1 MKTLPKQP
9 RLVSRVSSLLKRTA
23 TFPILLVMLS
33 MLASCSQ
40 EPGGNGAT
48 GGSESRVVQLG
59 PESDRSDLFL
69 HDDHLVAESQ
79 GLTLTP
85 GTIRKHPGNPILV
98 KDKPW
103 EVGNLNYTCVMQDR
117 EEGTYKMWYQVIR
130 PKEGGGNESWC
141 MYATSKDGFQW
152 EKPSLGIIEYQG
164 SKENNI
170 VLHEHEGIRG
180 TPSYWV
186 EKDYA
191 DPDPERRY
199 KMMLQ
204 SWDFRGRAAHMA
216 SSPDGINWTSSGY
229 GNRVGPFDSQNIFFW
244 DDRIGSFVGYFRSHE
259 GGLRSISRATS
270 PDGYHWSRPETV
282 HTPDADDPPTW
293 HLYTP
298 GIFKYSKARNT
309 YIMLQGGYDEVSYDM
324 YGELGVSRD
333 GINWHRFRQPFM
345 GPSEKGKWDAGY
357 IMPIPADATIGGK
370 TAIFYHASTNPAHD
384 LGGDRGMGVAFLDQG
399 AFLGWKAESEGTLL
413 THHLRVRDSQSL
425 FHLSAKATNG
435 SIRAELL
442 DDSGQVLDG
451 FSRDDCEPITG
462 AGAGLIVHWK
472 GQEDLK
478 EHLLRGTVRLKLYL
492 NKATVYGFKC
502 LRPRRH

>member
-1 MKTLPKQP
+1 MRALEVPFT
-9 RLVSRVSSLLKRTA
+9 RGALKRP
-23 TFPILLVMLS
+23 FLFLVLGL
-33 MLASCSQ
+33 LASCAQ
-40 EPGGNGAT
+40 ESGGNRTAG
-48 GGSESRVVQLG
+48 ESRVVQLG
-59 PESDRSDLFL
+59 PESNRTDLFL
-69 HDDHLVAESQ
+69 HDDRLVAETQ

-117 EEGTYKMWYQVIR
+117 EEGVFKMWYQVIR

-164 SKENNI
+164 SKANNI

-191 DPDPERRY
+191 DPDPDRRY

-216 SSPDGINWTSSGY
+216 SSPDGINWTSTGY
-229 GNRVGPFDSQNIFFW
+229 GNRLGPFDSQNIFFW
-244 DDRIGSFVGYFRSHE
+244 DDSIGAFVGYFRSHE
-259 GGLRSISRATS
+259 GGFRSISRSTS
-270 PDGYHWSRPETV
+270 PDGYHWSRPTTV
-282 HTPDADDPPTW
+282 HTPDAEDAPTW

-298 GIFKYSKARNT
+298 GIFKVSSARNT
-309 YIMLQGGYDEVSYDM
+309 YIMLQAGFDEESHAM

-333 GINWHRFRQPFM
+333 GIDWHRFHQPFM
-345 GPSEKGKWDAGY
+345 GPSETGKWDSGY
-357 IMPIPADATIGGK
+357 IMPIPADATIGGE
-370 TAIFYHASTNPAHD
+370 TAIFYHASTTPAHD
-384 LGGDRGMGVAFLDQG
+384 ATGERGMGVAILDRG
-399 AFLGWKAESEGTLL
+399 GFLGWKAESEGTLL
-413 THHLRVRDSQSL
+413 THRLRVRDSQSL
-425 FHLSAKATNG
+425 FHLSANARDG
-435 SIRAELL
+435 SIQAELL
-442 DDSGQVLDG
+442 DDSGQILKG
-451 FSRDDCEPITG
+451 FSRDDCRPISGVGDELT
-462 AGAGLIVHWK
+462 VHWE

-478 EHLLRGTVRLKLYL
+478 QHLREGTVRLKLYL
-492 NKATVYGFKC
+492 SNATVYGFKC
-502 LRPRRH
+502 LRARRH

>member
-1 MKTLPKQP
+1 M
-9 RLVSRVSSLLKRTA
+9 RVIGESRSVFHVRFRPSVLMYLLL
-23 TFPILLVMLS
+23 FLMLGF
-33 MLASCSQ
+33 AVACSQ
-40 EPGGNGAT
+40 GSAKSHGAK
-48 GGSESRVVQLG
+48 ESRVVQLG
-59 PESDRSDLFL
+59 PESSRTDLFL
-69 HDDHLVAESQ
+69 HDDYLVAETQ

-85 GTIRKHPGNPILV
+85 GTIRKHPANPILV

-117 EEGTYKMWYQVIR
+117 EEGLYKMWYQVIR
-130 PKEGGGNESWC
+130 RKPGGGGNESWC
-141 MYATSKDGFQW
+141 MYATSKDGLQW
-152 EKPSLGIIEYQG
+152 EKPSLGIVEYQG
-164 SKENNI
+164 SKANNI

-216 SSPDGINWTSSGY
+216 SSPNGVEWTSSGY
-229 GNRVGPFDSQNIFFW
+229 GNRLGPFDSQNIFFW
-244 DDRIGSFVGYFRSHE
+244 DDRIGTFVGYFRSHE

-270 PDGYHWSRPETV
+270 PDGYHWSRPTTV
-282 HTPDADDPPTW
+282 HTPDAADPPTW

-309 YIMLQGGYDEVSYDM
+309 YIMLQGGFDEVSHEM
-324 YGELGVSRD
+324 YGELGVSRN
-333 GINWHRFRQPFM
+333 GIDWHRVRQPFM
-345 GPSEKGKWDAGY
+345 GSSEQGKWDAGY
-357 IMPIPADATIGGK
+357 IMPIPADATIGDK
-370 TAIFYHASTNPAHD
+370 TAIFYHASTNPLHD
-384 LGGDRGMGVAFLDQG
+384 SGGDRGMGVALLDQG

-413 THHLRVRDSQSL
+413 THRLRVRSDSSL
-425 FHLSAKATNG
+425 FHLNADAEEG
-435 SIRAELL
+435 SIQAELL
-442 DDSGQVLDG
+442 DDSGQVLKG
-451 FSRDDCEPITG
+451 FSRDDCETITG
-462 AGAGLIVHWK
+462 VGHELTVRWK
-472 GQEDLK
+472 GQNDLK
-478 EHLLRGTVRLKLYL
+478 DHLRRGTVRLKLYL